1 ISDGGNYIRNSF
13 VGYNTGGKIMAKLT
27 EAQKKA
33 NKKWDDENKELKRIY
48 RYRSYSRKFI
58 KEMANENDLNELQ
71 MLLDTRRKDLD

>member
-1 ISDGGNYIRNSF
+1 
-13 VGYNTGGKIMAKLT
+13 MAKLT